1 MNVAIFPGQGAQF
14 VGMGKELYDQ
24 YPIAQERVNSANNQ
38 FGFSITDIMFD
49 GQEIDNAIAN
59 ALREITNRYDFKG
72 SNTTLERSEHVITIV
87 TDDDLKLSQVND
99 ILISHF
105 VRRKLDPL
113 ALGKKDKEKAGGDRI
128 RQTISLVEG
137 IEQDIAKK
145 ITSEIKSSKM
155 KVQAKIN
162 GNELRIDGKKRDDL
176 QSAMQL
182 IEDLQVGIP
191 VQFINFRD

>member
-1 MNVAIFPGQGAQF
+1 MPSFDV
-14 VGMGKELYDQ
+14 VS
-24 YPIAQERVNSANNQ
+24 RVD
-38 FGFSITDIMFD
+38 F
-49 GQEIDNAIAN
+49 QEIDNAIAN

-72 SNTTLERSEHVITIV
+72 SNTTLERSEKVITIV

-113 ALGKKDKEKAGGDRI
+113 ALGKKEKEKAGGDRI

-137 IEQDIAKK
+137 IEQDVAKK
-145 ITSEIKSSKM
+145 ITSEIKSSKL